1 MTKNKFTSSYV
12 GFIDT
17 SYEPDLRKEFITTY
31 HVIPSKSE
39 KFTTVA
45 QAIAGESSIGT
56 WTHLETLSSA
66 VKDKL
71 RPHIFKIDQVRKF
84 IKIAYPLA
92 LAEFGNLSQL
102 LSFMGGNIFS
112 MKIVDKL
119 RLEDIEFP
127 KKYIDS
133 FLGPYHGIV
142 GIRKNLRIKNRAIV
156 GSIIKPKVGL
166 TPSQTAKVA
175 YDTWRGGVDVIKD
188 DENLTSMSFNSF
200 EKRVDIILKTK
211 KKVEKETG
219 EKKVFVF
226 NITGPADIALQRAKY
241 VKKQGGKVVM
251 VDIVS
256 MGFSAV
262 QFIRQQNLGLIMHGH
277 RAGHSMFTKLPD
289 QGMSMLVLAKL
300 ARLAGIDQ
308 LHTGTVVGKMEGTA
322 HEVDTINDFL
332 KEDAGEIDYLKS
344 DWSNIK
350 ATMPIASGG
359 LHPYLVEPLIKILGT
374 DLIINFG
381 GGIHGHPDG
390 SYAGAVAAR
399 DAVEGASIGA
409 PLKKYAQTHP
419 ELKKAIEYWQNVKN

>member
-1 MTKNKFTSSYV
+1 MTKKKFTSSYV
-12 GFIDT
+12 GFIDLK
-17 SYEPDLRKEFITTY
+17 YKPNLRKEFIVTY
-31 HVIPSKSE
+31 RVQPAKSE

-56 WTHLETLSSA
+56 WTHLETLSPA
-66 VKDKL
+66 VKNKL
-71 RPHIFKIDQVRKF
+71 QPHIFKVDQKRKF

-92 LAEFGNLSQL
+92 LAELGNLPQL
-102 LSFMGGNIFS
+102 LSFLGGNIFS

-133 FLGPYHGIV
+133 FPGPHHGIK
-142 GIRKNLRIKNRAIV
+142 GIRKILKVKQRALV

-166 TPSQTAKVA
+166 SPSQTARVA
-175 YDTWRGGVDVIKD
+175 YDTWRGGVDIIKD
-188 DENLTSMSFNSF
+188 DENLTSMSFNNF
-200 EKRVDIILKTK
+200 KKRVKIILKTK
-211 KKVEKETG
+211 GKVEKETG

-226 NITGPADIALQRAKY
+226 NITGPADLAFERAKY
-241 VKKQGGKVVM
+241 VKKQGGKVIM
-251 VDIVS
+251 VDIVA

-262 QFIRQQNLGLIMHGH
+262 QFIRKQNLGLIMHGH
-277 RAGHSMFTKLPD
+277 RAGHSMFTKLTD

-300 ARLAGIDQ
+300 SRLAGIDQ

-350 ATMPIASGG
+350 PTMPIASGG
-359 LHPYLVEPLIKILGT
+359 LHPYLAESLIKILGT

-399 DAVEGASIGA
+399 NAVEGASIGA
-409 PLKKYAQTHP
+409 PLKKYARNRP
-419 ELKKAIEYWQNVKN
+419 ELKKAIEYWQDVKN